1 MGATVVVE
9 HVQITVMVVLD
20 VVKLVE
26 PLAQLLAVTVL
37 ATVLGNVGESATLL
51 VLQIALDVALV
62 MVLVRAVKLNVLE
75 VARAVL
81 VRLAD
86 AVALVARDLATLDV
100 ETDVFLPVKDAL
112 DVDILVPLIV
122 LVVQIVQVVAVVAM
136 DVPRLVKLHAQ
147 LLVMQIVKEHAM
159 VLA

>member
-26 PLAQLLAVTVL
+26 LLAQLLAVTVL

-62 MVLVRAVKLNVLE
+62 MVLVRAVKLNALE

-86 AVALVARDLATLDV
+86 VVALVARDLATLDV
-100 ETDVFLPVKDAL
+100 ETDVFLPVKDAM

-122 LVVQIVQVVAVVAM
+122 LVVQIAQVVAAVAM

>member
-51 VLQIALDVALV
+51 VLRIALDVALV
-62 MVLVRAVKLNVLE
+62 MVLVRAVKLNALE

-86 AVALVARDLATLDV
+86 VVALVARDLATLDV
-100 ETDVFLPVKDAL
+100 ETDVFLPVKDAM

-122 LVVQIVQVVAVVAM
+122 LVVQIAQVVAAVAM